1 MAKKGDTDLDKLNLD
16 DFDFEIPQFDV
27 TPPKDNRKPATRLAA
42 AVYKGAK
49 AHVVT
54 PAAIEKVLRLSLP
67 KGYSQAFNAKDA
79 IIKSGK
85 ELYNTA
91 GQELR
96 PAAPAIRKAAEKLSA
111 VLPASV
117 LKTLKEFGLDKNGYA
132 AGSATQQRRKADQD
146 EMSAALSEL
155 FEGQRAQAMA
165 LDAKNTGN
173 EMMRAKIEDDQ
184 HKGLIEQTQIVA
196 QGVSRLVG
204 YQDGILNSWQKKML
218 ELQYR
223 QFFVNKELLD
233 ITSVQNGKVLSAL
246 ESVIKNTGLP
256 DLVKLH
262 KTEIAGQAIRQR
274 LMNSAMDGIGNYAKG
289 YRERITGN
297 AKGFLQGA
305 LAPLGMMGSQMSG
318 GGMGGDPH
326 AAAGYGLGKE
336 ASDAITSWM
345 AMRARRQTSGND
357 FIRRGGAKLSS
368 ALTGIPQRIDDFAKS
383 ETTQT
388 GYKGIAS
395 QFAKNLLPRYYLNDR
410 VQGGLVENSDKAKAF
425 DERSWRSLNEVI
437 PGYLQ
442 RIAHWSKASATG
454 DLSSPMEVYS
464 LARGGFTSK
473 ENMIKDAKRVILP
486 RSESLAIKREI
497 EDYIDGIDRGG
508 ELDEKAKRGLTAQI
522 LGDVS
527 KGKSF
532 DLNRLTNANAYDKG
546 VDKES
551 AKKIAK
557 FFKEKFKVGADG
569 ESTDTSTENVVR
581 MANAKKYYDDLQ
593 NVLPGSG
600 ERVRAL
606 ADALG
611 RDTLREMGLITRVN
625 GQDKVDYDSLWKM
638 QLDVEQK
645 EGDAPIITQAHKRD
659 LNRRDAG
666 VDERLQEALA
676 AAQRRRQEE
685 QQGYRN
691 NDRDESDNDATV
703 GAGGYNP
710 NAKPRGEP
718 AGGGINASSLQ
729 DMLRRAL
736 IDGQQQS
743 AKVGP
748 SVNDESLEK
757 YLGADSPILKELQ
770 LVRTAIV
777 DNHSLEWHNLEVD
790 WLMEINKSIN
800 SMAGIPRGEGGD
812 VAPGGGSGGGP
823 SPAGKKGLG
832 KRILMGA
839 IKAPFKALGWYA
851 KKTAQFYKGVAKYGT
866 KGLIGGVKL
875 GFRGITGTGTTLFKG
890 RGTTD
895 IYVKG
900 QELPAIRKVGMEAG
914 EYIDVNSN
922 KVIKSIDDITGPVKD
937 KDGNF
942 AITQADFE
950 KGLVNPKGKSIARR
964 GAGLLGKA
972 AMGYMKLATSPYRA
986 LWAVTKWTAK
996 GVFGLATK
1004 LKDGYIRGRTE
1015 PAIIARLLS
1024 QGEYFDK
1031 ETGDP
1036 ITSYKDIKGTV
1047 VDRDGQTVVTAD
1059 ELRRSGGLYDNKGSR
1074 IKAGLG
1080 ALIGAA
1086 WKVATLPYRLAWKA
1100 AKGVFKGIRGLGR
1113 MMFGKKKKG
1122 GAGGGIGGAD
1132 GDDLVQLNYHQLTVQ
1147 EQILNFLV
1155 KRFDKKKVLGDTNGD
1170 GVRDGSWRDML
1181 NRRKTSK
1188 EEADK
1193 KAGGKDPAK
1202 GMLGGLG
1209 GMLAGLFKRKKKD
1222 EGDEDDGGGSG
1233 PDIGDIDI
1241 DRDGKK
1247 GRGRGRGGRGGRGGG
1262 KMAKLGRGLK
1272 TAGKFLGRN
1281 AWKATRFIGRQVLWR
1296 GLQWGATALAGLVSA
1311 PVLIGAAVVA
1321 GVAIGGYLIYKHYA
1335 DRPPALRALRMKQYG
1350 FKPTEG
1356 EIVGKI
1362 VKLEEML
1369 TPAVR
1374 YGEPGTIPT
1383 LADSQV
1389 NVGEMLSIFG
1399 IDTAHPE
1406 KYEAQMRNWANWFAG
1421 RFKPTFLT
1429 YLGKINDLTKGTK
1442 LQELDDKLPAPVG
1455 VAYVNGVR
1463 LGDNAKNFDVMIG
1476 PFADEELTQNNS
1488 DVEDAWKTALEFYK
1502 KKALENPAP
1511 KETVLTGAEGAA
1523 ATAAAVAAAKGT
1535 GGVAPKKEDAQQN
1548 TAMASYAGRSS
1559 GAAAL
1564 MARNKMEKGKA
1575 LGPAVD
1581 PSRTALDTA
1590 YTVRYKVYGLTEM
1603 DVDKV
1608 RALMALEAFLWDGV
1622 KYDGEKVA
1630 FTSDDSEKIY
1640 PQVSASFGLAPA
1652 GDDTQKGTWFSWY
1665 RFRFLPTFLQFCSA
1679 VRARAMIDA
1688 KEAGSKLTPTQL
1700 GEVLEHTSAATV
1712 EFQGTEESVWNVE
1725 LSPWFGYKLN
1735 TDPNSV
1741 TANIEALK
1749 AQGKVEKT
1757 YKEPAIPMQDK
1768 VNSLLTPQNNLPIG
1782 PGNSMSNVDNK
1793 TAPSP
1798 LAGYKDGSLTQRS
1811 SVLQKNS
1818 NVFSSKGSGAGS
1830 GGVPLMAGGGSMSAG
1845 MAMEQPG
1852 GGSGGDINQVPNST
1866 GDGWNSNKA
1875 TIMAAAKMAGFD
1887 PAIAAT
1893 TAAIESGFRPTVK
1906 APTSSAT
1913 GLFQFIS
1920 DTWKEQIRKYGS
1932 KYGINPNTPPTDAR
1946 ANALMGMEFM
1956 KDNVKALSGLGRKIT
1971 DTDVY
1976 LAHFLGPGGAKRF
1989 LTAPPNDP
1997 ATKHVKDNVPGA
2009 NASIFFNNGRPRTV
2023 SEVYNLMSSKLEK
2036 GRRMH
2041 DLKAGATNDAQLL
2054 PPGAA
2059 GAEAANEA
2067 SFTPEAGGG
2076 ATNLGATAS
2085 GFGPQDKSMSDPT
2098 ITGSSSGAPAMGSRG
2113 AEAVASGGGGV
2124 ASGSQAS
2131 AAAGLSS
2138 PTPSEQG
2145 AATDPALAAAVAQKQ
2160 ASRETGSVATSMDAV
2175 TTVLQQTLVH
2185 TAQLDSNVQSILE
2198 MMKTNAGQSAAPSGT
2213 AQTKSPPPSTQK
2225 PKEQQKLPQAPI
2237 GIMRMGSGT

>member
-27 TPPKDNRKPATRLAA
+27 TPQKDNRKPATKLAA

-49 AHVVT
+49 AHIVT

-96 PAAPAIRKAAEKLSA
+96 PAAPAIRKAADKL
-111 VLPASV
+111 ASV
-117 LKTLKEFGLDKNGYA
+117 LPPSVVKTLKEFGLDKNGYVT
-132 AGSATQQRRKADQD
+132 GNGTQQRRKADQD
-146 EMSAALSEL
+146 EMTAALSEL

-165 LDAKNTGN
+165 LDAKQDGQD
-173 EMMRAKIEDDQ
+173 MVRAKIADDQ
-184 HKGLIEQTQIVA
+184 HNDLYEQTTIVA
-196 QGVSRLVG
+196 KGVSRLVG

-233 ITSVQNGKVLSAL
+233 ITSVQNGKMLTAM
-246 ESVIKNTGLP
+246 ESIIKNTGLP

-305 LAPLGMMGSQMSG
+305 LSPLGMMGSQMSG

-326 AAAGYGLGKE
+326 AAAGFGLGKE

-345 AMRARRQTSGND
+345 AMRARRRTSGND
-357 FIRRGGAKLSS
+357 VIRRGGAKLSS

-388 GYKGIAS
+388 GYKGIAT

-410 VQGGLVENSDKAKAF
+410 VQGQLVENSDKAQSF
-425 DERSWRSLNEVI
+425 DQRSWRSLNEII

-473 ENMIKDAKRVILP
+473 ENMIKDAKRVIMP

-508 ELDEKAKRGLTAQI
+508 ELDAKAKRGLTQQI

-532 DLNRLTNANAYDKG
+532 DLNRLTNVNAYDKG

-645 EGDAPIITQAHKRD
+645 EGDAPVITQAHKRD

-676 AAQRRRQEE
+676 AAQRRRLEE
-685 QQGYRN
+685 EQGYRL

-710 NAKPRGEP
+710 KPRGSAGEP
-718 AGGGINASSLQ
+718 GGDKSGIQ
-729 DMLRRAL
+729 GMIRRAL
-736 IDGQQQS
+736 LEGQQQS

-748 SVNDESLEK
+748 AANDESLEK
-757 YLGADSPILKELQ
+757 YLGVDSPILKELQ
-770 LVRTAIV
+770 LVRQAIV

-800 SMAGIPRGEGGD
+800 SAAGVPRGELEGAPSAGG
-812 VAPGGGSGGGP
+812 AGPGAG
-823 SPAGKKGLG
+823 PAGAGGRG
-832 KRILMGA
+832 KRMLKGA
-839 IKAPFKALGWYA
+839 LKAPFKALGWYA
-851 KKTAQFYKGVAKYGT
+851 KKTLKFWKGAAIVGAGAAVA
-866 KGLIGGVKL
+866 IPAGVGYL
-875 GFRGITGTGTTLFKG
+875 GFKGGKALFKG

-922 KVIKSIDDITGPVKD
+922 KVIKSLDDITGPVKD

-950 KGLVNPKGKSIARR
+950 KGLVNPSGKSIARR

-996 GVFGLATK
+996 GVFGLATR

-1059 ELRRSGGLYDNKGSR
+1059 ELKRSGGLYDNKGSR
-1074 IKAGLG
+1074 IKAGIG
-1080 ALIGAA
+1080 AVIGAA

-1100 AKGVFKGIRGLGR
+1100 TKGVFKGISGLGR

-1132 GDDLVQLNYHQLTVQ
+1132 GDDLVQLNYHQLTIQ

-1170 GVRDGSWRDML
+1170 GIRDGSWRDML
-1181 NRRKTSK
+1181 NKRKGNK

-1193 KAGGKDPAK
+1193 KAGKDPAK

-1209 GMLAGLFKRKKKD
+1209 GMLAGLFKRKKKE
-1222 EGDEDDGGGSG
+1222 EGEEEDDGGSG
-1233 PDIGDIDI
+1233 LDVGDVDL

-1247 GRGRGRGGRGGRGGG
+1247 GRGRGRGRIRGRGG

-1296 GLQWGATALAGLVSA
+1296 GLQFGATALAGLVSA

-1335 DRPPALRALRMKQYG
+1335 DKPPVLRALRMKQYG
-1350 FKPTEG
+1350 FKPTDG

-1369 TPAVR
+1369 IPAVR

-1383 LADSQV
+1383 LVDSQV

-1406 KYEAQMRNWANWFAG
+1406 KYEVQMRNWANWFAG

-1429 YLGKINDLTKGTK
+1429 YMGKINDLTKGTK
-1442 LQELDDKLPAPVG
+1442 LQEIDEKLPAPVG
-1455 VAYVNGVR
+1455 VSFVNGVQ

-1535 GGVAPKKEDAQQN
+1535 GGVAPKKEEAQQN
-1548 TAMASYAGRSS
+1548 TALASYAGRSA

-1564 MARNKMEKGKA
+1564 MARNKLEKGKA

-1630 FTSDDSEKIY
+1630 FTTDDSEKIY

-1652 GDDTQKGTWFSWY
+1652 GDDTQKGTWFTWY

-1679 VRARAMIDA
+1679 VRSRAMIDA
-1688 KEAGSKLTPTQL
+1688 REAGSKLTPTQL
-1700 GEVLEHTSAATV
+1700 GEVLEHTSAATI
-1712 EFQGTEESVWNVE
+1712 EFQGTDESVWNIE
-1725 LSPWFGYKLN
+1725 ASPWFGYKLN
-1735 TDPNSV
+1735 NDPNSV

-1768 VNSLLTPQNNLPIG
+1768 VNSLLMPQNNQPIG

-1811 SVLQKNS
+1811 SILQKNS
-1818 NVFSSKGSGAGS
+1818 NVFSSKGSGAS
-1830 GGVPLMAGGGSMSAG
+1830 AGGVPLMAGGGTMSAG

-1906 APTSSAT
+1906 AGTSSAT

-1920 DTWKEQIRKYGS
+1920 DTWKEQLRKYGS

-1976 LAHFLGPGGAKRF
+1976 LAHFLGPAGAKRF
-1989 LTAPPNDP
+1989 LSAPPNDL
-1997 ATKHVKDNVPGA
+1997 ATKHVRDNVPGA
-2009 NASIFFNNGRPRTV
+2009 NASIFFNGGRPRTV

-2059 GAEAANEA
+2059 ADQAANEA

-2076 ATNLGATAS
+2076 ATNMGATAS
-2085 GFGPQDKSMSDPT
+2085 GFGPQDKSMTDPA
-2098 ITGSSSGAPAMGSRG
+2098 ITGSSSGAPAMGGRG

-2124 ASGSQAS
+2124 ASGSQPS
-2131 AAAGLSS
+2131 AASGLSS
-2138 PTPSEQG
+2138 PTPAEQG
-2145 AATDPALAAAVAQKQ
+2145 TNADPALAAAVASKQ

-2175 TTVLQQTLVH
+2175 TEVLQKTLEH
-2185 TAQLDSNVQSILE
+2185 TAALDSNVQSILAL
-2198 MMKTNAGQSAAPSGT
+2198 MKENAGQPAAPSGS

-2225 PKEQQKLPQAPI
+2225 SKEQQKLPQAPV
-2237 GIMRMGSGT
+2237 GIMRMGSGQ